1 MFTGIVE
8 EIGHIRQ
15 IKRSGHSCMLTI
27 SCRTVLEGTKLGDSI
42 AVNGACLTV
51 TSMDQEKIRISIPE
65 EEHRIWSQNQIGLRL
80 R

>member
-1 MFTGIVE
+1 MGPPRWFIQTYVV
-8 EIGHIRQ
+8 
-15 IKRSGHSCMLTI
+15 TI
-27 SCRTVLEGTKLGDSI
+27 WNIMDCRDGLD
-42 AVNGACLTV
+42 V